1 VIRRSAAEVRLLLRE
16 SWGYVGRLVSTFLE
30 NRGLLLAGAVAYYTL
45 LSLLPLLI
53 LLVLALSHWL
63 PEEQLLATLGRY
75 LELVAPGHAAPL
87 LEELA
92 KLVDHRDVTSGVMLA
107 TLLFSSSLAF
117 TVLERSMAV
126 IFHHRVASRSRRWLA
141 STIIPYAYV
150 LLLGAGLLLVTL
162 AAGAL
167 EALGT
172 REIVILGFERSL
184 GPMAAALFYLI
195 GLGGEILLL
204 TSIYMVMPAG
214 RLAWRHA
221 LLGGVAA
228 GLLWEVTRHILAWF
242 FATLSRVSVLYG
254 SFATVVSLLLSFEL
268 AAIVLLVGAQVIA
281 MYERRPERRAA
292 PRSSGTVP

>member
-1 VIRRSAAEVRLLLRE
+1 MAGDSAADVRLMLRE
-16 SWGYVGRLVSTFLE
+16 SWRYLGQLVATFLE

-126 IFHHRVASRSRRWLA
+126 IFHHRVQAQSRRWLV
-141 STIIPYAYV
+141 STVIPYAYV
-150 LLLGAGLLLVTL
+150 LVLGAGLLVITL

-172 REIVILGFERSL
+172 REVAILGFEQSL
-184 GPMAAALFYLI
+184 GPMAAALLYLI

-221 LLGGVAA
+221 LL
-228 GLLWEVTRHILAWF
+228 WEVTRHILTWF

-254 SFATVVSLLLSFEL
+254 SFGTVVSLLLSFEL

-281 MYERRPERRAA
+281 MYERRPARRAA
-292 PRSSGTVP
+292 PQSGGAAS

>member
-1 VIRRSAAEVRLLLRE
+1 MIGGSAADARLALRE
-16 SWGYVGRLVSTFLE
+16 SRRYLGQLVATFLE

-45 LSLLPLLI
+45 LSILPLLI

-63 PEEQLLATLGRY
+63 PEAQLLATLGRY

-92 KLVDHRDVTSGVMLA
+92 KLVRHREVTSGVMLV

-117 TVLERSMAV
+117 SVLERSMAV
-126 IFHHRVASRSRRWLA
+126 IFHHRVVTHSRRWLA

-150 LLLGAGLLLVTL
+150 VVLGAGLLVVTL
-162 AAGAL
+162 AASAL

-172 REIVILGFERSL
+172 REVAILGFERSL
-184 GPMAAALFYLI
+184 GPMAAALLYLI

-221 LLGGVAA
+221 LMGGIAA
-228 GLLWEVTRHILAWF
+228 GLLWEVTRHILTWF
-242 FATLSRVSVLYG
+242 FATLSQVSVLYG
-254 SFATVVSLLLSFEL
+254 SFGTVVSLLLSFEL

-281 MYERRPERRAA
+281 IHERRPRPDPA
-292 PRSSGTVP
+292 PRSRGTGS

>member
-1 VIRRSAAEVRLLLRE
+1 MAGDSAADVRLMLRE
-16 SWGYVGRLVSTFLE
+16 SWRYLGQLVATFLE

-75 LELVAPGHAAPL
+75 LELVTPGHAAPL

-126 IFHHRVASRSRRWLA
+126 IFHHRVQAQSRRWLV
-141 STIIPYAYV
+141 STVIPYAYV
-150 LLLGAGLLLVTL
+150 LVLGAGLLVITL

-172 REIVILGFERSL
+172 REVAILGFEQSL
-184 GPMAAALFYLI
+184 GPMAAALLYLI

-221 LLGGVAA
+221 LLGGIAA
-228 GLLWEVTRHILAWF
+228 GLLWEVTRHILTWF

-254 SFATVVSLLLSFEL
+254 SFGTVVSLLLSFEL

-281 MYERRPERRAA
+281 MYERRPARRAA
-292 PRSSGTVP
+292 PQSGGAAS

>member
-1 VIRRSAAEVRLLLRE
+1 VIGRSAAD
-16 SWGYVGRLVSTFLE
+16 GRLILRQSWRYLGQLLAAFRE
-30 NRGLLLAGAVAYYTL
+30 NHVLLLAGAVAYYTL
-45 LSLLPLLI
+45 LSILPLLI
-53 LLVLALSHWL
+53 LLMLALSHWL
-63 PEEQLLATLGRY
+63 PEQQLLATLGRY
-75 LELVAPGHAAPL
+75 LDLVAPGHAAPL

-92 KLVDHRDVTSGVMLA
+92 KLVHHREVTSGVMLA

-117 TVLERSMAV
+117 SVLERSMAV
-126 IFHHRVASRSRRWLA
+126 IFHHRVATHSRRWLA
-141 STIIPYAYV
+141 STVIAYAYV
-150 LLLGAGLLLVTL
+150 LVLGAGLLLVTL

-167 EALGT
+167 EAMGT
-172 REIVILGFERSL
+172 REIDILGFERSL
-184 GPMAAALFYLI
+184 GPIAAALLYLI

-221 LLGGVAA
+221 LLGGIAA

-281 MYERRPERRAA
+281 IYERRPKRDAA
-292 PRSSGTVP
+292 PQSRGTMS

>member
-1 VIRRSAAEVRLLLRE
+1 MARKACDARLILRE
-16 SWGYVGRLVSTFLE
+16 ARQYLRQLFAAFLE

-53 LLVLALSHWL
+53 LLVVALSHWL
-63 PEEQLLATLGRY
+63 PQEQLLATLGRY
-75 LELVAPGHAAPL
+75 LDLVAPGHAAPL

-92 KLVDHRDVTSGVMLA
+92 KLLDHREVTSGVMLA

-117 TVLERSMAV
+117 SVLERSMAV
-126 IFHHRVASRSRRWLA
+126 IFHHRVKAHARGWLA

-150 LLLGAGLLLVTL
+150 LVLGAGLLLVTL
-162 AAGAL
+162 TARAL

-172 REIVILGFERSL
+172 REVAILGFERSL
-184 GPMAAALFYLI
+184 GPMAAALLYLI

-221 LLGGVAA
+221 LLGGIAA
-228 GLLWEVTRHILAWF
+228 ALLWELTRHILTWF
-242 FATLSRVSVLYG
+242 FATLSQVSVLYG

-281 MYERRPERRAA
+281 IHERRPASHSM
-292 PRSSGTVP
+292 PPTGGMVS

>member
-1 VIRRSAAEVRLLLRE
+1 MRNAPDVFLILCESWRYLRQLVVSFRE
-16 SWGYVGRLVSTFLE
+16 S
-30 NRGLLLAGAVAYYTL
+30 RGLLLAGAVAYYTL
-45 LSLLPLLI
+45 LSILPLLI

-75 LELVAPGHAAPL
+75 LDLVAPGHAAPL
-87 LEELA
+87 LDELA
-92 KLVDHRDVTSGVMLA
+92 KLLAHREVAGGVMLA
-107 TLLFSSSLAF
+107 TLLFTSSLAF
-117 TVLERSMAV
+117 SVLERSMAV
-126 IFHHRVASRSRRWLA
+126 IFHHRVEAHSRGWFA
-141 STIIPYAYV
+141 STIIAYAYV

-172 REIVILGFERSL
+172 REIAILGFERSL
-184 GPMAAALFYLI
+184 GPMTAALLYLI

-242 FATLSRVSVLYG
+242 FATLSRVSALYG
-254 SFATVVSLLLSFEL
+254 SFATVVSLLLSFEA
-268 AAIVLLVGAQVIA
+268 AAIVLLVGAQIIA
-281 MYERRPERRAA
+281 VYEQRPTGHAA
-292 PRSSGTVP
+292 LRTRGTVP

>member
-1 VIRRSAAEVRLLLRE
+1 MGCNAVDPRLILRE
-16 SWGYVGRLVSTFLE
+16 SRRYLHQLAASFLE
-30 NRGLLLAGAVAYYTL
+30 NRVLLLAGAVAYYTL
-45 LSLLPLLI
+45 LSILPLLI
-53 LLVLALSHWL
+53 LLVLALSQWL

-75 LELVAPGHAAPL
+75 LDLVAPGHAAPL
-87 LEELA
+87 LDELA
-92 KLVDHRDVTSGVMLA
+92 KLLDHREATSGVMLA

-117 TVLERSMAV
+117 SVLERSMAV
-126 IFHHRVASRSRRWLA
+126 IFHHRVKEHSRRWLA
-141 STIIPYAYV
+141 STIIPYAFV

-172 REIVILGFERSL
+172 REIAVFGFERSL
-184 GPMAAALFYLI
+184 GPTSAALLYLI
-195 GLGGEILLL
+195 GLAGEILVL

-281 MYERRPERRAA
+281 IHERRSMGP
-292 PRSSGTVP
+292 TVPQAGGPAS